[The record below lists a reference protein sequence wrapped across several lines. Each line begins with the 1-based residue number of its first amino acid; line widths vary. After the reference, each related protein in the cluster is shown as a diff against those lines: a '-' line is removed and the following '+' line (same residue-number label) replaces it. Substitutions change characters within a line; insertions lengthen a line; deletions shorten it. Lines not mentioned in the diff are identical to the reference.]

1 MNAVS
6 LENEILIPTNANDS
20 FSFHSSC
27 PNLSLQNKSI
37 VRVVFAIFAQ
47 GIEETFHNIK
57 KTIIQVFYSWVY
69 IITTQMNPDLIQ

>member
-57 KTIIQVFYSWVY
+57 KNHYSSILLMGLY
-69 IITTQMNPDLIQ
+69 YHNTNES

>member
-6 LENEILIPTNANDS
+6 LENEILIPTNAKDS

-27 PNLSLQNKSI
+27 PNLSLQNKST

-47 GIEETFHNIK
+47 GIKETFHNIK
-57 KTIIQVFYSWVY
+57 KIIIQVFYTWVY
-69 IITTQMNPDLIQ
+69 IITHTNES